1 MSKEKIAGVEFIR
14 LCATIGVIMNHVGV
28 CWISAY
34 GDTANA
40 NEVVLFKTI
49 NGLAFWPVPLFM
61 MITGFLR
68 SFRDNLLIITKYF
81 VISNELLYSWLYSEH
96 YLHLWNCSLKPNH

>member
-1 MSKEKIAGVEFIR
+1 MSKEKNVGVEFIR

-40 NEVVLFKTI
+40 NGLVLFKTI
-49 NGLAFWPVPLFM
+49 NGLAFWPVPSQDSC
-61 MITGFLR
+61 
-68 SFRDNLLIITKYF
+68 SFRDNLLIITKHF

-96 YLHLWNCSLKPNH
+96 YLHLWNCSLKPNR